1 MTGPIRM
8 QHWKRWLAVG
18 VAAAAI
24 AVVGGPYVFINF
36 VEGSAPASLAL
47 TTPSATSS
55 TAGTTGSGSGQASV
69 AADGTW
75 NIATGSIVGY
85 RVNEVLFGQSH
96 AAVGRTS
103 SISGSMMVS
112 GTTVTEA
119 SFTVDMTSVTSDQ
132 SRRDGQFNGR
142 IMDTATYPTATFTLS
157 QPIDLGSIPADGVQR
172 SFKATGTLTLHG
184 VTKTV
189 TFTVTG
195 QDTGSIV
202 QVAGSIPITFA
213 DWNIPNPSF
222 GPVTTED
229 HGEFEFLVVFQKSA

>member
-24 AVVGGPYVFINF
+24 AVVGGPYVFIHF
-36 VEGSAPASLAL
+36 VEGSAPAPLAL

-142 IMDTATYPTATFTLS
+142 IMDTATYPTATFTLN

-222 GPVTTED
+222 GGVVTTED
-229 HGEFEFLVVFQKSA
+229 HGVLEFALNFAHS

>member
-1 MTGPIRM
+1 MTDRIRM
-8 QHWKRWLAVG
+8 RHWKRWLAIG

-24 AVVGGPYVFINF
+24 AVVGGPYLYIHFID
-36 VEGSAPASLAL
+36 GSAPAPL
-47 TTPSATSS
+47 TLSAPSATSS
-55 TAGTTGSGSGQASV
+55 AGTTSSSGQTNEGT
-69 AADGTW
+69 DGTW
-75 NIATGSIVGY
+75 NVASGSIVGY

-96 AAVGRTS
+96 TAVGRTD
-103 SISGSMMVS
+103 SITGSMTVS
-112 GTTVTEA
+112 GTTITGA

-157 QPIDLGSIPADGVQR
+157 QPIDLGSIPANGVRQ
-172 SFKATGTLTLHG
+172 SFKATGALTLHG

-195 QDTGSIV
+195 QYTGSAV

-213 DWNIPNPSF
+213 DWGIPNPSF
-222 GPVTTED
+222 GGVVTTED
-229 HGEFEFLVVFQKSA
+229 HGVLEFTLNFAHS